1 MDPIPPM
8 PDWELEGLA
17 AEIAQKAVPTA
28 DAGDSMAAILVE
40 AGPQDLIEQ
49 IPMSDCFA
57 EELDAVV
64 ACPLAVA
71 AAAAVQEAIV
81 P

>member
-8 PDWELEGLA
+8 PDWELEEVA
-17 AEIAQKAVPTA
+17 AEIAQKAVQTA
-28 DAGDSMAAILVE
+28 DVGDSMAAILVE
-40 AGPQDLIEQ
+40 SGPQDLIEQ
-49 IPMSDCFA
+49 MPMSDCFA

-71 AAAAVQEAIV
+71 AAQEAIV